1 MFILFLC
8 TLILILFVINSN
20 LVISGASFG
29 LMLWYKNVLPMLL
42 PFMLISGVIV
52 SQMNILM
59 KENPG
64 NKVKKALFTT
74 MSLGFFCGYPI
85 GAKTCSEFVQNNT
98 IKKSTGNIILPLCN
112 NVSPMF
118 ISGYVVHRI
127 LKNHLSFFQVIV
139 LIYLP
144 YVIISVISYLTH
156 SLLTKREI
164 VSVSE
169 TDEANTTVNNT
180 GLNQYLINSISQITL
195 VGIYI
200 MSCSII
206 IQFISSIPGIFSPV
220 KEILSGIMEITRGCS
235 DISALSD
242 ISVQTKT
249 ALIISITSFGGVSSI
264 LQTQMVIQK
273 SGLSIIYY
281 TVIKAICAFF
291 SYILCMLFI

>member
-8 TLILILFVINSN
+8 TFILILFVINSN

-59 KENPG
+59 KEKPG

-85 GAKTCSEFVQNNT
+85 GAKACSEFVQNNT

-118 ISGYVVHRI
+118 ISGYVVYRI

-156 SLLTKREI
+156 NLLAKKEI

-169 TDEANTTVNNT
+169 TAESNTTVNNT

-281 TVIKAICAFF
+281 TVIKAICAFL

>member
-8 TLILILFVINSN
+8 TFILILFVINSN

-85 GAKTCSEFVQNNT
+85 GAKACSEFVQNNT

-118 ISGYVVHRI
+118 ISGYVVYRI

-156 SLLTKREI
+156 NLLAKKEI

-169 TDEANTTVNNT
+169 TAESNTTVNNT

-281 TVIKAICAFF
+281 TVIKAICAFL

>member
-1 MFILFLC
+1 MFILLLC
-8 TLILILFVINSN
+8 IFILVLFVINSN
-20 LVISGASFG
+20 LVITGASCG

-52 SQMNILM
+52 SQMSTLM
-59 KENPG
+59 KERPE
-64 NKVKKALFTT
+64 NKTKKSLFTIV
-74 MSLGFFCGYPI
+74 SLGFFCGYPI
-85 GAKTCSEFVQNNT
+85 GAKTCSEFVHNKT

-118 ISGYVVHRI
+118 ISGYVVYRI
-127 LKNHLSFFQVIV
+127 LENYLSFFQVIV

-144 YVIISVISYLTH
+144 YIIISIISYLIYI
-156 SLLTKREI
+156 SLTKRKNAADAE
-164 VSVSE
+164 SAE
-169 TDEANTTVNNT
+169 QTTVKKEVS
-180 GLNQYLINSISQITL
+180 LNQYLINSISQITI

-200 MSCSII
+200 MLCSII
-206 IQFISSIPGIFSPV
+206 IQFISAIPGIFSPV

-235 DISALSD
+235 DISVLCGLP
-242 ISVQTKT
+242 VQTKA

-264 LQTQMVIQK
+264 LQTQMVIKK

-281 TVIKAICAFF
+281 TVIKALCAFL